1 MTLDQAI
8 VFGLLAAAFA
18 GFILQPVRYDVVAL
32 LLLLSL
38 VAFGFV
44 QPDEAF
50 GGFAEPAV
58 ITVAAVLAISR
69 GLQAAGA
76 VDLLIRVLA
85 PLRGRPDAQVTAQ
98 TGLVTLLSGFMN
110 NIGALALVL
119 PVALRNAAREGYAP
133 SRALMPLAFGSLLGG
148 LITLIGT
155 PPNLIVSALRQQYTG
170 QPYALFDFAWVGLPI
185 AAVGIVVMLLLA
197 PILLPR
203 GGRGTSAAAS
213 AAATVSDYVAEGIAV
228 PGSRAIGLT
237 VRALESL
244 VDGNVVVVGLFRG
257 EESLLAPEGGMH
269 VAAGDALLLEGP
281 PDSIKLLV
289 ESAGLRFDTGEPEH
303 RRAFL
308 AGAGQVE
315 VIEAIVRPGSPLV
328 GRSPTLMRLRL
339 NHGLSVLAVSRQGRR
354 VEQRMAHLRIRPGDV
369 LLLQAR
375 RERMAEAFTALGLLP
390 LADREV
396 TLGRPRRA
404 ALSAGLFLIGILAVL
419 LEILPAQIAFPAV
432 VVAMLVL
439 RVMKPDEAY
448 AAVDWSVIVLLG
460 ALFPLGIALE
470 RTGAIRLLV
479 ESLAGPAA
487 AMPAWVVVAGLILV
501 GMLLSE
507 VMANNAT
514 VLMLGPIAFGLAQSI
529 GLSVDAALMAVCIGT
544 SCTFLSPIGH
554 QSNTVV
560 MEPGGYRFSD
570 YPRFGLPVA
579 VVSVL
584 VGTPVILWVW
594 G

>member
-38 VAFGFV
+38 VIFGFV
-44 QPDEAF
+44 QPGEAF

-69 GLQAAGA
+69 GLLAAGA
-76 VDLLIRVLA
+76 VDLLIRALA
-85 PLRGRPDAQVTAQ
+85 PLRGRPNAQIVAQ
-98 TGLVTLLSGFMN
+98 TGLVTTLSGFMN

-119 PVALRNAAREGYAP
+119 PVALRNAAREGYSP

-155 PPNLIVSALRQQYTG
+155 PPNLIVSALRQQYVG
-170 QPYALFDFAWVGLPI
+170 APYELFDFAWVGLPI
-185 AAVGIVVMLLLA
+185 AVVGVVVMLLLA
-197 PILLPR
+197 PVLLPR
-203 GGRGTSAAAS
+203 GRSAGAAAS
-213 AAATVSDYVAEGIAV
+213 AAATVSDYVAEGLAV

-257 EESLLAPEGGMH
+257 EETMLAPEGGLH
-269 VAAGDALLLEGP
+269 IAAGDALLLEGP
-281 PDSIKLLV
+281 PDAIKTLV

-308 AGAGQVE
+308 AGGQVE
-315 VIEAIVRPGSPLV
+315 VIEAVVRPGSQLI
-328 GRSPTLMRLRL
+328 GRSPTLLRLRL
-339 NHGLSVLAVSRQGRR
+339 NHGINVLAASRQGRR
-354 VEQRMAHLRIRPGDV
+354 VEQRMAHLKIRPGDV
-369 LLLQAR
+369 LLLQVR
-375 RERMAEAFTALGLLP
+375 RERMAEAFSALGLLP
-390 LADREV
+390 LADRAV

-419 LEILPAQIAFPAV
+419 LEVLPAQVAFPAV

-439 RVMKPDEAY
+439 GVMKPDEAY
-448 AAVDWSVIVLLG
+448 ASVDWSVIVLLG

-479 ESLAGPAA
+479 DSLAGPAGD
-487 AMPAWVVVAGLILV
+487 MPAWMVVAGIILLC
-501 GMLLSE
+501 MILSE

-514 VLMLGPIAFGLAQSI
+514 VLMMAPIAFGVAQSI
-529 GLSVDAALMAVCIGT
+529 GLSADAALMAVCIGT

-560 MEPGGYRFSD
+560 MEPGGYRFAD

-579 VVSVL
+579 LVAVA
-584 VGTPVILWVW
+584 VGTPMILWVW